1 MTEPTDAEI
10 IALADETRT
19 AEGGANGYV
28 HTRTMG
34 PSKYEWVLSQ
44 WCLAIWNPN
53 LMDFIPNKHRR
64 DSRKL
69 FYRAMGIVTH
79 DRALNGRPAW
89 H

>member
-1 MTEPTDAEI
+1 MT
-10 IALADETRT
+10 
-19 AEGGANGYV
+19 
-28 HTRTMG
+28 
-34 PSKYEWVLSQ
+34 YEWVLSQ

-53 LMDFIPNKHRR
+53 LMDFIPNKDRR

>member
-1 MTEPTDAEI
+1 MTEPTDAKWGQPAHSGE
-10 IALADETRT
+10 
-19 AEGGANGYV
+19 
-28 HTRTMG
+28 
-34 PSKYEWVLSQ
+34 PYEWVLSQ

-79 DRALNGRPAW
+79 DRALNGRPAC
-89 H
+89 